1 MTIRA
6 KVFLFA
12 LMAVVLVCL
21 MGLHLFTGAHQSQ
34 LMREQVTTIQE
45 QLDSYNRLHALAWP
59 YLNQLAQARLTR
71 ADTAL
76 VRSELARRV
85 ELEIVR
91 LEDSLSRQY
100 RWVDDRTVET
110 ERLEYQALRDALLA
124 WAAWAES
131 RVRALPEGTSVGST
145 VEWLLYTRFEQS
157 VGPLIEDLL
166 RAEQGELQGLRSRWD
181 ESVRFGQLL
190 AMFFPLLCLVLVLA
204 LAFAIV
210 TPMQRSLKELSSVA
224 ERIGRGDFDIRTS
237 ATGLDEL
244 SMLAHAF
251 DRMAREL
258 RDLLEEK
265 QRLIKAEAEAS
276 EREALRYQSLLEK
289 TVLARTVELA
299 ETNDRLKDSLYQLQ
313 AAQEQLLFADRLA
326 SVGRLAAGVGHEINN
341 PLAYIL
347 SNLRYVQQE
356 LGDASG
362 PPSEEARQEML
373 AALSEAS
380 EGADRVRLIVQ
391 DLKALSR
398 PDDVALGPVDLAAVV
413 RGSAKMA
420 RHELRDRANL
430 VEDCGGVPPVKANA
444 ARLGQVFL
452 NLFINAAHA
461 IAPGRVDENE
471 IRVLARVSAP
481 GKVTVE
487 VRDTGS
493 GIPPEHLRR
502 IFDPFFTTKPIGV
515 GTGLGLSVCH
525 QIITSLGGDIRV
537 ESEKGRGTSFFIT
550 LLVAEGSS
558 SSEQSAA

>member
-34 LMREQVTTIQE
+34 LMREQVTTLQE

-71 ADTAL
+71 ADTSL
-76 VRSELARRV
+76 VRSELAKRV
-85 ELEIVR
+85 ELEMVR
-91 LEDSLSRQY
+91 LEDSSSRQY
-100 RWVDDRTVET
+100 RWEEDRTVEQ
-110 ERLEYQALRDALLA
+110 ERMEFQALSDALLA
-124 WAAWAES
+124 WATWAES

-157 VGPLIEDLL
+157 VGPLIEDLQ
-166 RAEQGELQGLRSRWD
+166 RAEHGELQALRSRWD

-190 AMFFPLLCLVLVLA
+190 AMFFPLLCLMLVLV

-265 QRLIKAEAEAS
+265 QRLIKAEAETS

-356 LGDASG
+356 LGDANG

-380 EGADRVRLIVQ
+380 EGAERVRLIVQ

-430 VEDCGGVPPVKANA
+430 VEECSGVPLVKANA

-461 IAPGRVDENE
+461 IEPGRAAENE
-471 IRVLARVSAP
+471 IRVLARVSTP

-493 GIPPEHLRR
+493 GISPEHLRR

-525 QIITSLGGDIRV
+525 QIITALGGDIRV
-537 ESEKGRGTSFFIT
+537 ESEQGRGTSFFIT
-550 LLVAEGSS
+550 LLVAEGSGTP
-558 SSEQSAA
+558 EQSAA